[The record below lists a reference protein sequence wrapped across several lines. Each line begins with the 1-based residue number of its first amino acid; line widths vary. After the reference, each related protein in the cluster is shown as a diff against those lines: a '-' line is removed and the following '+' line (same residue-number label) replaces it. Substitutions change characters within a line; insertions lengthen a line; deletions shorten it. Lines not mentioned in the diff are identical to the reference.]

1 MSSQTPSQRSP
12 KRVARGRRR
21 DFAAS
26 KGSVSG
32 RLASLPRA
40 VVLPRWRQ
48 RWGYVAKP
56 PVWFKHWQSQGEE
69 GLKAAYRAGRARR
82 LTADQLAQVEADLL
96 RECEPVAFPLS
107 SGRCAG

>member
-1 MSSQTPSQRSP
+1 MFDQGSRPAA
-12 KRVARGRRR
+12 VAAALGVCCQ
-21 DFAAS
+21 AAS
-26 KGSVSG
+26 
-32 RLASLPRA
+32 
-40 VVLPRWRQ
+40 
-48 RWGYVAKP
+48 
-56 PVWFKHWQSQGEE
+56 VWFKHWQSQGEE